1 MLTNWRYSTVTSQA
15 TTDAGAGTPLLTTGI
30 KPRLVTLLACY
41 WGTNTTGSINM
52 RWFIVPETSISP
64 TSSGQ
69 YTLDDEAFPVGFCSA
84 DMDGAT
90 PNILNPIVGIGIGAK
105 GQSNET
111 LMMPPNSLLI
121 AAPAIAQNGTVVH
134 KVISAEIEE

>member
-41 WGTNTTGSINM
+41 WGTNTTSSINM

-69 YTLDDEAFPVGFCSA
+69 YTLDELLKLITVGHVTRDRNRATRPSA
-84 DMDGAT
+84 AG
-90 PNILNPIVGIGIGAK
+90 GIDFLDYRFTDRRLAR
-105 GQSNET
+105 
-111 LMMPPNSLLI
+111 
-121 AAPAIAQNGTVVH
+121 
-134 KVISAEIEE
+134 